1 MASVKI
7 IKGKIRNIVDEKLF
21 ENVYKPNGWCLD
33 EEQEEVS
40 NEIPETIQTMTQL
53 KNYQKMTNKSQKH
66 FNDKLFYS
74 DIKE

>member
-1 MASVKI
+1 M
-7 IKGKIRNIVDEKLF
+7 
-21 ENVYKPNGWCLD
+21 YKPNGWCLD
-33 EEQEEVS
+33 EEQEEIP
-40 NEIPETIQTMTQL
+40 NEIPESIQTITQL